1 MRLIDVIK
9 EITGITK
16 QKVSYTDIATALDVS
31 RQYANQIKDKN
42 ITKEQLSKLESY
54 FGINLANVNQ
64 PVLSS
69 TSEENDADCVTVEH
83 IHINP
88 SCGAGTAV
96 YYDADITPVKLGTQL
111 IREIMNV
118 SRPENLKIFKAS
130 GDSMSPTIE
139 DGDIL
144 LVDVGRTDFNNG
156 GIFLLTINNDWFIK
170 RLRLKIN
177 GELEIISENA
187 AKYGAPEVL
196 HPFDDIEIV
205 IKGRV
210 VKNLSRGL

>member
-1 MRLIDVIK
+1 MRLLDAIT

-16 QKVSYTDIATALDVS
+16 KKVSYTDIATALEVS
-31 RQYANQIKDKN
+31 RQYANQIKDKE
-42 ITKEQLSKLESY
+42 ITAEQIRKLEAY
-54 FGINLANVNQ
+54 FKVKLADVNQ
-64 PVLSS
+64 RVAI
-69 TSEENDADCVTVEH
+69 EEDDCVTLEH
-83 IHINP
+83 VHINP
-88 SCGAGTAV
+88 SCGSGTAV

-118 SRPENLKIFKAS
+118 SKPENLKIFKAS
-130 GDSMSPTIE
+130 GDSMAPTIE

-144 LVDVGRTDFNNG
+144 LVDMGRTDFNNG

-177 GELEIISENA
+177 GELEIISENSE
-187 AKYGAPEVL
+187 KYGAPEVL
-196 HPFDDIEIV
+196 HPFDDIEV
-205 IKGRV
+205 VVKGRV